1 MSNNR
6 THLLVQLFLLN
17 NVKMDDD
24 PLPEPTVA
32 PFNSHP
38 VDVDMSVI
46 PIETVKL
53 TSIDDVLVKPPPDVQ
68 KLFNEVFHF
77 SNSTTVLPST
87 ISSINENL
95 TNSTQGTLKLTIGKT
110 VEIIQD
116 ITTESSNL
124 GLNNTTLNGKVNYDP
139 AQVNLYTIL
148 ALVLVIVTL
157 ICFGIIMWCRKNKL
171 RTEKRNQYPV
181 FSVTNSEYISP
192 KSLNNEKI
200 KNVP

>member
-95 TNSTQGTLKLTIGKT
+95 TNSTQG
-110 VEIIQD
+110 
-116 ITTESSNL
+116 
-124 GLNNTTLNGKVNYDP
+124 LNNTTLNGKVNYDP